1 MPNSKPSLKMTRPRA
16 ASLLSGASPFSL
28 RHYQSNICNHSH
40 NIAQRVRQRVAVVMA
55 IPEQG
60 VEGRTKLG

>member
-28 RHYQSNICNHSH
+28 RHYQSNICNHD
-40 NIAQRVRQRVAVVMA
+40 IAQRVRQRVAVVMA

-60 VEGRTKLG
+60 VEGRAKRG